1 MEADYI
7 SSTSSI
13 STSTTTCTS
22 TSTSDPYDYIQ
33 FWNCPTQVS
42 GKHLGFKN
50 NHERVSRKP
59 ITLVVGAPIPAKQI
73 ANPCEEDVE
82 KLHAKYVR
90 HLQRLYKEHNPYPEI
105 KLVIG

>member
-1 MEADYI
+1 MELSHTGEWKALCRD
-7 SSTSSI
+7 
-13 STSTTTCTS
+13 
-22 TSTSDPYDYIQ
+22 
-33 FWNCPTQVS
+33 
-42 GKHLGFKN
+42 GFKD

-73 ANPCEEDVE
+73 ANPSEEDVE

>member
-1 MEADYI
+1 MELSHTGEWKA
-7 SSTSSI
+7 
-13 STSTTTCTS
+13 
-22 TSTSDPYDYIQ
+22 PWFQ
-33 FWNCPTQVS
+33 
-42 GKHLGFKN
+42 KN
-50 NHERVSRKP
+50 HKRVSRKP

-73 ANPCEEDVE
+73 ANPSEEDVE